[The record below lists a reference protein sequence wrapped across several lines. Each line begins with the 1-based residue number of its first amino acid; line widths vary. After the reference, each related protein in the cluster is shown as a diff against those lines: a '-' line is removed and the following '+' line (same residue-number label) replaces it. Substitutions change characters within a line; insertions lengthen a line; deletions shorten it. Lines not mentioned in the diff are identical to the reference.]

1 MLALGH
7 LATGSGA
14 EVVRTALALALDDPE
29 PFVRDAAALAPRQTK
44 LEQDG
49 MGWNRWAYATPRR
62 WNQLPDAEN
71 GP

>member
-29 PFVRDAAALAPRQTK
+29 PFVRDAAALAPWQNAYY
-44 LEQDG
+44 G
-49 MGWNRWAYATPRR
+49 MDQARIGWNGM
-62 WNQLPDAEN
+62 E
-71 GP
+71 